1 MSSQPSQAVKP
12 MIEIKGLTKTYL
24 MGQNAVHALR
34 GIDLTIY
41 AGEFVAIMGFSGS
54 GKSTLMNLLGCL
66 DAATFGE
73 YFLDGKSVSNLNR
86 YESAAIRNKMIGFV
100 FQGFNLLPRT
110 SALENVMLPLVY
122 DRSSRVKNAKKM
134 AIEALERVKLADRMD
149 HEPNQLSGGQ
159 QQRVAIARAVVD
171 RPSIILADEPTGNLD
186 TETSV
191 EIMALFQ
198 QLNREGITMI
208 LVTHEPELANYAS
221 RIVCLRDGLI
231 LYDEQVKNRRDAAQD
246 LANYKSESSAKTDAA
261 NRLPGMVLKS

>member
-1 MSSQPSQAVKP
+1 
-12 MIEIKGLTKTYL
+12 
-24 MGQNAVHALR
+24 
-34 GIDLTIY
+34 
-41 AGEFVAIMGFSGS
+41 
-54 GKSTLMNLLGCL
+54 
-66 DAATFGE
+66 
-73 YFLDGKSVSNLNR
+73 
-86 YESAAIRNKMIGFV
+86 MIGFV

-122 DRSSRVKNAKKM
+122 DRSGRAKNAKKM
-134 AIEALERVKLADRMD
+134 AVEALERVKLADRMD

-171 RPSIILADEPTGNLD
+171 RPAIILADEPTGNLD

-221 RIVCLRDGLI
+221 RIVCLRDGLV

-246 LANYKSESSAKTDAA
+246 LANHKSLSATAGSA
-261 NRLPGMVLKS
+261 NSLPGMVLKS